1 MKKQNIRKLAYLGA
15 LTAILLIFSFTPI
28 GYLHIG
34 TVEITFNM
42 IPVILGATTLGAL
55 GGTILGTV
63 FAVTSFIQCFGM
75 SEFGTLLFGVS
86 PILTFVLC
94 FVPRMIAGFLPAI
107 IYKALVK
114 KNSIAAHTTAALS
127 GSLLNTILFTAGFCL
142 MFRGTMLG
150 MAESQDFASPMAFL
164 AAAFIIN
171 GAIEAVVC
179 TVVCVPIGKATEKF
193 LAHHEY

>member
-107 IYKALVK
+107 IYKSLVK